1 MGNELIPNSD
11 CSTELDVF
19 DTLANIGEG
28 FLPRLQLFSGR
39 SDACS
44 EGLIPINHYGIVDGD
59 DIVDLGERIIIG
71 VLAARHKAM
80 CTQGEVQ
87 CSYNPESDLFKQL
100 VVDSG
105 IKDSGCMYGPEF
117 LVYIPAIQKFAT
129 YFMGSKT
136 ARREAKKFK
145 PLMNKPAILDSK
157 NIEKGKYKW
166 RGPVILPC
174 PDQIELPP
182 VEKME
187 AERAKFKNPPED
199 TVEVAEED
207 NRER

>member
-1 MGNELIPNSD
+1 MGNELIPNSN

-19 DTLANIGEG
+19 EALEGLGDG

-59 DIVDLGERIIIG
+59 NIIDLGERVVIG
-71 VLAARHKAM
+71 VLAVRSKAM
-80 CTQGEVQ
+80 CTQGDVQ
-87 CSYNPESDLFKQL
+87 CSYKQDSELFKQL

-105 IKDSGCMYGPEF
+105 VKDSGCMYGPEF
-117 LVYIPAIQKFAT
+117 LVYIPSIKRFAT

-174 PDQIELPP
+174 ADQIELPP
-182 VEKME
+182 LEKLE
-187 AERAKFKNPPED
+187 EEVNKFRNPPED

-207 NRER
+207 GRER